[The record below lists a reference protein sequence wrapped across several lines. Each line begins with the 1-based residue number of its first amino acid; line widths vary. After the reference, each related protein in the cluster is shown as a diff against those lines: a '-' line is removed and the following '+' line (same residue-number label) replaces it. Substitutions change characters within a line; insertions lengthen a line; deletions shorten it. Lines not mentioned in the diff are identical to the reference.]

1 MIADVDDRVT
11 PPRLADE
18 TTALLLAQVGTQAA
32 YRFAEKLFELE
43 LLPPHAGVL
52 RVLDT
57 DSGIS
62 QRALSKL
69 LCMLPTRV
77 VVLVNELE
85 KRGLVER
92 RQKPGDRR
100 AYGLHLTRGGNQVLA
115 SIRRIARIHN
125 EQICEGLSDEDR
137 NQLASLLALVGVR
150 LGLTPGIDAGYR
162 RLVSRSH
169 SRKQGTGTTKLATG
183 S

>member
-1 MIADVDDRVT
+1 MDDGVT
-11 PPRLADE
+11 PPGLAQE

-32 YRFAEKLFELE
+32 YRFAQTLFELG

-52 RVLDT
+52 RVLET

-69 LCMLPTRV
+69 LSMLPTRV

-92 RQKPGDRR
+92 RQKPEDLR
-100 AYGLHLTRGGNQVLA
+100 AYGLHLTRGGHQVLA

-137 NQLASLLALVGVR
+137 TQLATLLALIGVR

-169 SRKQGTGTTKLATG
+169 SRKRRTSTARLGTGG
-183 S
+183 

>member
-1 MIADVDDRVT
+1 VNHGVT
-11 PPRLADE
+11 APRLADE
-18 TTALLLAQVGTQAA
+18 TTALLLAQVGTQAED
-32 YRFAEKLFELE
+32 RFAEKLFELE

-52 RVLDT
+52 KVLDT

-69 LCMLPTRV
+69 LCTLPTRV

-100 AYGLHLTRGGNQVLA
+100 AYGLHLTRSGHQVLA
-115 SIRRIARIHN
+115 SIRRIACIHN
-125 EQICEGLSDEDR
+125 EQICEGLSNEDR
-137 NQLASLLALVGVR
+137 NQLASFLAFIGVR
-150 LGLTPGIDAGYR
+150 LGLTPGIDAGY
-162 RLVSRSH
+162 V
-169 SRKQGTGTTKLATG
+169 
-183 S
+183 

>member
-1 MIADVDDRVT
+1 MIADVDNGVT
-11 PPRLADE
+11 PPGLASE

-32 YRFAEKLFELE
+32 FRFAEKLFELG

-69 LCMLPTRV
+69 LSMLPTRV

-92 RQKPGDRR
+92 RQKPEDRR
-100 AYGLHLTRGGNQVLA
+100 ACGLHLTRGGHQVPAL
-115 SIRRIARIHN
+115 IRRIARIHN

-137 NQLASLLALVGVR
+137 NQLGSLLALIGVR

-162 RLVSRSH
+162 RLVLRSRS
-169 SRKQGTGTTKLATG
+169 TK
-183 S
+183 